1 MTKDKLYI
9 VIGGLALLALV
20 LGLYVYREE
29 TKPSG
34 VEIQINESGI
44 SVEEN

>member
-20 LGLYVYREE
+20 LGLYIYREE